1 MIDAAIVGLGWW
13 GRQHVEAIAGSQSL
27 RYVRAVSKEPDT
39 VRSFADRHG
48 LALGTEYAEVLADP
62 AVKAVVLCTP
72 HLFHPQQVVDAAR
85 AGKHV
90 YCEKPLS
97 LTRAG
102 AELAVQAC
110 RRAGVVLAVGHDKRL
125 NPGFVAFKAAVAA
138 GDIGPVLSVESNAN
152 RDTVDVSPGSW
163 KAAGDNAGSLGL
175 LNYGVHRIDAL
186 VSVFG
191 AIGRV
196 HASRSAGRVPGSPG
210 IDATA
215 VILEF
220 ESGVLGYLGTLSR
233 SAPFSRFQAFG
244 TEGSVLLREWNEVHR
259 TVRGAAP
266 HSQAYP
272 EIDTVRANVELFA
285 AAVREGGG
293 FHISE
298 WEMLETAA
306 VVEACLESLRGGMP
320 VVLGAHSGAGS
331 RM

>member
-13 GRQHVEAIAGSQSL
+13 GRQHVESIAGSTLL
-27 RYVRAVSKEPDT
+27 RYIRAVSKEPDQ
-39 VRSFADRHG
+39 VRPFADRHG
-48 LALGTEYAEVLADP
+48 LALGTEYEEVLADP
-62 AVKAVVLCTP
+62 AVEAVVLCTP
-72 HLFHPQQVVDAAR
+72 HLFHPQQVVAAAQ

-102 AELAVQAC
+102 AVLAVDAC
-110 RRAGVVLAVGHDKRL
+110 RSAGVVLAVGHDKRL
-125 NPGFVAFKAAVAA
+125 NPGFVAFREAVAS
-138 GDIGPVLSVESNAN
+138 GEIGPILSVESNAN

-163 KAAGDNAGSLGL
+163 KTMGDNAGSLGL

-191 AIGRV
+191 PVRRV
-196 HASRSAGRVPGSPG
+196 FASRAAGMVPDSPG

-233 SAPFSRFQAFG
+233 SAPFSRFQAFSP
-244 TEGSVLLREWNEVHR
+244 EGSVLLREWNEVHR
-259 TVRGAAP
+259 TLRGAAP
-266 HSQAYP
+266 VMNGYP
-272 EIDTVRANVELFA
+272 DIDTVCANVELFA
-285 AAVREGGG
+285 KAVREGGG
-293 FHISE
+293 FHIPAH
-298 WEMLETAA
+298 EMIATAA
-306 VVEACLESLRGGMP
+306 VVEACLASLRTEMP
-320 VVLGAHSGAGS
+320 VMVGRLPAAGS